1 MSRARAQP
9 RGDPGDVREPD
20 DEDAGDW
27 DEPGDVGRP
36 VTQKSGPGLEALKLA
51 VHRPE
56 EVADRLHAVLFS
68 DPLQRDAFNALV
80 HHDDLHDAIASGSPE
95 VAGLLRRVTVEEPL
109 VGDPA
114 FGDPVDLVVGVLLRE
129 AVRLELS
136 EVEKASRGLGES
148 WQAGAAVT
156 AQVRHWLDEL
166 EDPGSVRG
174 AVDRLVAWL
183 MEREPKEG

>member
-1 MSRARAQP
+1 M
-9 RGDPGDVREPD
+9 
-20 DEDAGDW
+20 
-27 DEPGDVGRP
+27 
-36 VTQKSGPGLEALKLA
+36 A

-80 HHDDLHDAIASGSPE
+80 HHDDLHDAIASASPE

-109 VGDPA
+109 AGDPA

-166 EDPGSVRG
+166 EDPASVRS

>member
-1 MSRARAQP
+1 MPSRSA
-9 RGDPGDVREPD
+9 
-20 DEDAGDW
+20 
-27 DEPGDVGRP
+27 
-36 VTQKSGPGLEALKLA
+36 
-51 VHRPE
+51 
-56 EVADRLHAVLFS
+56 
-68 DPLQRDAFNALV
+68 
-80 HHDDLHDAIASGSPE
+80 SPE

-109 VGDPA
+109 VGDPE

-129 AVRLELS
+129 AVRRELS

-174 AVDRLVAWL
+174 AADRLVAWL

>member
-1 MSRARAQP
+1 M
-9 RGDPGDVREPD
+9 
-20 DEDAGDW
+20 
-27 DEPGDVGRP
+27 
-36 VTQKSGPGLEALKLA
+36 
-51 VHRPE
+51 
-56 EVADRLHAVLFS
+56 
-68 DPLQRDAFNALV
+68 
-80 HHDDLHDAIASGSPE
+80 
-95 VAGLLRRVTVEEPL
+95 AGLLRRVTVEEPL
-109 VGDPA
+109 AGDPE

-129 AVRLELS
+129 AVRRELS